1 MGQKLSNL
9 AQQNI
14 RKATSS
20 PMLTLFISK
29 FFNIQWIEIF
39 TSETNVLSNSLTY
52 LRFSEKV
59 HGRQNILQIH
69 SLGSTGRQKE
79 QHNRTTVAFPNPFFS
94 FTALR
99 AVKQNSKIPNPFLS
113 LHSYLGYQKE
123 QQKSNK
129 TNSQMS
135 YSKSI
140 PLASQLFRL
149 LGGTAKIN
157 QNRYLVA
164 WLAQPILIPNY
175 YRNILS

>member
-1 MGQKLSNL
+1 MTHEQTTVNDRRTSDFWWQSNRVSSFGQQLVVDL
-9 AQQNI
+9 
-14 RKATSS
+14 
-20 PMLTLFISK
+20 
-29 FFNIQWIEIF
+29 W
-39 TSETNVLSNSLTY
+39 
-52 LRFSEKV
+52 FSEKV

-69 SLGSTGRQKE
+69 SLGSTGRQKK

-94 FTALR
+94 FTALQ
-99 AVKQNSKIPNPFLS
+99 AVRQNSKIPNPFLS

-149 LGGTAKIN
+149 SGGTAKIN

-164 WLAQPILIPNY
+164 WLAQPILILN
-175 YRNILS
+175 